1 MNRRSQIILRAAIL
15 SLAGLALA
23 GCETIR
29 NAAGDEKS
37 PPDEFAVVTKAPL
50 VIPPDYNLRPPQPG
64 AAPTNQTS
72 PTQSAEAALFPADP
86 QTVAQG
92 MKGNYSMGEKL
103 LLANANAENA
113 NPGIREQLRADEK
126 SMQGSD
132 ESFTDRILYGKPVDN
147 GHPIDADAQ
156 ANNTGAAV
164 KPAKQG
170 DSATISKQKSDGGWF
185 DWF

>member
-1 MNRRSQIILRAAIL
+1 MNRRSKIILRVAIL

-29 NAAGDEKS
+29 DAAGEAKS

-64 AAPTNQTS
+64 AAPTNQSS

-86 QTVAQG
+86 QTVAQS

-103 LLANANAENA
+103 LLAKANAVNA
-113 NPGIREQLRADEK
+113 NPGIREELRADEK

-147 GHPIDADAQ
+147 GHPVDADAQ
-156 ANNTGAAV
+156 AGNTGAPV
-164 KPAKQG
+164 KPVKQN
-170 DSATISKQKSDGGWF
+170 DSATIKKSGGWF